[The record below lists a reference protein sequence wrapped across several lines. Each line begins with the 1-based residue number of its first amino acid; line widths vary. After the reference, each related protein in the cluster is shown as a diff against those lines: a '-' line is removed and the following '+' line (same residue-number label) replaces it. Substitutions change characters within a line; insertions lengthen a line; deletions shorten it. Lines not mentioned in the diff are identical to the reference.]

1 MATSKSL
8 PDPPSLESLRKQAKN
23 SHATLPPVT
32 PGHSTLAADAP
43 RTTTRRI
50 PFHSLKANP
59 LIRTRT
65 APDPWMAVVCN
76 QLRVDRDS

>member
-8 PDPPSLESLRKQAKN
+8 PDPPSLESLREQAKN

-43 RTTTRRI
+43 RTTTLRI
-50 PFHSLKANP
+50 SFHSLKANLLNPHSNCSRP
-59 LIRTRT
+59 L
-65 APDPWMAVVCN
+65 DGG
-76 QLRVDRDS
+76 RV